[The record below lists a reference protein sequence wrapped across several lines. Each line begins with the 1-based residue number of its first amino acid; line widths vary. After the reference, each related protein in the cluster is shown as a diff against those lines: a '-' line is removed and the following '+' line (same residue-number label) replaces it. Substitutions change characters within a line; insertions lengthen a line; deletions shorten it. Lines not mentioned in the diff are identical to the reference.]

1 MAYLCGV
8 LFTLFAGEMYL
19 WITHNFKSR
28 ANSNNPL
35 RGSVLKW
42 TLTGG
47 IFGLRYFVKELHS
60 GLHLSESVM
69 DNCRVKINKITII
82 YYYSSPVVFLQIGST
97 RYWLNSAK

>member
-1 MAYLCGV
+1 MD
-8 LFTLFAGEMYL
+8 
-19 WITHNFKSR
+19 ID
-28 ANSNNPL
+28 
-35 RGSVLKW
+35 
-42 TLTGG
+42 LTSKVGLAEFLEG
-47 IFGLRYFVKELHS
+47 HYVLRYFVKELHS